1 MTDNLHRITDADLLD
16 LARALRSHRL
26 EPPYAP
32 IGVQRVSCSALGADI
47 AAGFQGL
54 AGQGF
59 SPVQIATTLELMVKA
74 RGQRPLTEDLIDLVT
89 TGPEAP
95 GTNNRDT
102 SVVVRELFAHAQQS
116 VLVAGYAVYQGQ

>member
-1 MTDNLHRITDADLLD
+1 MPVPTRRLLPRLFVDCGDLLRTAKRLSGSRPRSPHGGQPRVRVFPVGRRMTDNLHRITDADLLD

-54 AGQGF
+54 AGQVC
-59 SPVQIATTLELMVKA
+59 SPVQIATTLEL
-74 RGQRPLTEDLIDLVT
+74 
-89 TGPEAP
+89 
-95 GTNNRDT
+95 
-102 SVVVRELFAHAQQS
+102 
-116 VLVAGYAVYQGQ
+116 